1 MGYRIRE
8 AQLEKIPYMLI
19 VGDKEIAD
27 GTVSVRARSGGDI
40 GTMTLDDFLC
50 ESKKRK
56 SRQGTSKNRNN
67 TVIAIYKAGYDCCP

>member
-19 VGDKEIAD
+19 VGDKEITD

-40 GTMTLDDFLC
+40 GTMTLDDFLARAK
-50 ESKKRK
+50 EEVETRYIEKQK
-56 SRQGTSKNRNN
+56 
-67 TVIAIYKAGYDCCP
+67 